1 MLIKTG
7 IVWFTRLGM
16 NCIHALLPPSVKE
29 DNLVIQV
36 SSCLDFDSLICFL
49 IQAKR
54 YLHILTN
61 KVDPDQTAPKEQ
73 SDQGLLCM
81 F

>member
-1 MLIKTG
+1 METG
-7 IVWFTRLGM
+7 IIWFTKLGM
-16 NCIHALLPPSVKE
+16 KCIHALLPHWVKE
-29 DNLVIQV
+29 DNLVVQV
-36 SSCLDFDSLICFL
+36 SSCLDLDSLICYL

-54 YLHILTN
+54 YLHVLTN